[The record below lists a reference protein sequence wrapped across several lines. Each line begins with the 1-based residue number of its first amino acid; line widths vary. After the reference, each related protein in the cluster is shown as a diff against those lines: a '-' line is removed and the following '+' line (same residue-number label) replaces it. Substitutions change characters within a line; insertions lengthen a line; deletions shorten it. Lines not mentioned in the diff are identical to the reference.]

1 MTFFIDN
8 YSLGLTTDDYL
19 IGHFNSLSPKN
30 QQTILTFLRYMEN
43 LKTALPERA
52 EDRPEE
58 NISDERIAYADEVV
72 NSMAN
77 NILATWEDN
86 YQDQL
91 QTIKHINEIF
101 GSGDAYLYGFERLIL
116 QTPDEDI
123 ENSNFEQMLRLGNKY
138 INDRKQH
145 HARALRWKQ
154 LNAQLN
160 AQQKGI

>member
-1 MTFFIDN
+1 MTFSIDN

-19 IGHFNSLSPKN
+19 ISHFNSLSPDD
-30 QQTILTFLRYMEN
+30 QQAILTFLRYMEN

-58 NISDERIAYADEVV
+58 NISDDRIAYADEVV

-91 QTIKHINEIF
+91 QTIKHINDIF
-101 GSGDAYLYGFERLIL
+101 GQGDAYLYGFERLIL
-116 QTPDEDI
+116 QTPEEDI
-123 ENSNFEQMLRLGNKY
+123 KNNDFEQMLRQGDKY
-138 INDRKQH
+138 IIDRKQKHTRFLH
-145 HARALRWKQ
+145 HKQ
-154 LNAQLN
+154 LNAQIN
-160 AQQKGI
+160 TKKKGN